1 MSQRVLLLGATGQTG
16 NSILNGLLEHGGY
29 RFTPQEVAAL
39 VRPSSAETPK
49 VKAVAE
55 RDVKIIAADIT
66 GPVDELAN
74 ILRDFDVV
82 ISAIDA
88 LSMHVQ
94 ENLVTAAKQAGV
106 KRFVP
111 CAFITV
117 CPPGGVFRLRDEKEA
132 IYQHIRKL
140 HLPYTIIDVGFWH
153 QVSFPTVPSG
163 RVDYASMFV
172 PNTTIHAGGNAP
184 NLLTDLRDIGPFVA
198 RIIGDPRTLNQLV
211 YTWSDVLTE
220 NEIFDMM
227 EEVSG
232 EKIDRTYMSAETIET
247 AIVALT
253 ETLEKEPENIP
264 TRIALNLFQYFF
276 SKAIR
281 GDNQPKYAK
290 YLGYLDARELYPD
303 FEPRSFRSFLKEV
316 LDGKGE
322 RVYKD
327 NEGIEQLMKWFS
339 ESGLPL

>member
-16 NSILNGLLEHGGY
+16 SSILNGLLEHGGY
-29 RFTPQEVAAL
+29 EVAAL

-74 ILRDFDVV
+74 ILRGFDVV

-88 LSMHVQ
+88 LSMHLQ
-94 ENLVTAAKQAGV
+94 ENLVTAAKQADV

-111 CAFITV
+111 CSFITV
-117 CPPGGVFRLRDEKEA
+117 CPPGGVLGLRDEKEA

-140 HLPYTIIDVGFWH
+140 HLPYTIVDVGFWH
-153 QVSFPTVPSG
+153 QVTFPTVPSG
-163 RVDYASMFV
+163 RADYASMFG
-172 PNTTIHAGGNAP
+172 PSTTIHAGGNTP
-184 NLLTDLRDIGPFVA
+184 TLLTDVRDIGPFVA
-198 RIIGDPRTLNQLV
+198 RIISDPRTLNQAV

-227 EEVSG
+227 EELSG

-247 AIVALT
+247 AIAT
-253 ETLEKEPENIP
+253 FKETLEKEPENIP
-264 TRIALNLFQYFF
+264 ARLALNLFQYFS

-303 FEPRSFRSFLKEV
+303 FEPRSFRSFLEEV
-316 LDGKGE
+316 LDGKAE

-327 NEGIEQLMKWFS
+327 HDGAGQLAKWLS
-339 ESGLPL
+339 ASGLPL

>member
-16 NSILNGLLEHGGY
+16 NSILNGLLQHGGY
-29 RFTPQEVAAL
+29 EVAAL
-39 VRPSSAETPK
+39 VRPSSAGTPK

-55 RDVKIIAADIT
+55 RGVKIIATDIT
-66 GPVDELAN
+66 GPVDELAS

-88 LSMHVQ
+88 LSMHAQ

-153 QVSFPTVPSG
+153 QISFPTVPSG
-163 RVDYASMFV
+163 RVDYASMYA

-198 RIIGDPRTLNQLV
+198 RIIADPRTLNRSV
-211 YTWSDVLTE
+211 YTWSDVLTQ

-232 EKIDRTYMSAETIET
+232 EKIERTYMSAETIET
-247 AIVALT
+247 AIAT
-253 ETLEKEPENIP
+253 FKETLEKEPENIP
-264 TRIALNLFQYFF
+264 TRLALTMFQYFL

-281 GDNQPKYAK
+281 GDNRPEYAK

-303 FEPRSFRSFLKEV
+303 FEPRSFRNYLKEV
-316 LDGKGE
+316 LDGKAE
-322 RVYKD
+322 KVYKD
-327 NEGIEQLMKWFS
+327 NEGIEQLKKWFF

>member
-16 NSILNGLLEHGGY
+16 SSILNGLLEYGGY
-29 RFTPQEVAAL
+29 EVAAL

-55 RDVKIIAADIT
+55 RNVKIIAADIT

-74 ILRDFDVV
+74 ILRGFDVV

-94 ENLVTAAKQAGV
+94 ENLVTAAKKADV

-140 HLPYTIIDVGFWH
+140 YLPYTIIDVGFWH
-153 QVSFPTVPSG
+153 QISFPTVPSG
-163 RVDYASMFV
+163 RVDYASMYA
-172 PNTTIHAGGNAP
+172 PNTTIHAGGDTP

-198 RIIGDPRTLNQLV
+198 RIIADPRTLNRSV
-211 YTWSDVLTE
+211 YTYSDVLTE
-220 NEIFDMM
+220 NEVFNMM
-227 EEVSG
+227 EELSG
-232 EKIDRTYMSAETIET
+232 EKIDRDYMSAEAIEA
-247 AIVALT
+247 AIANFK
-253 ETLEKEPENIP
+253 ETLEKEPENVP
-264 TRIALNLFQYFF
+264 ARLALAMFQYFL

-281 GDNQPKYAK
+281 GDNQPKSAK

-303 FEPRSFRSFLKEV
+303 FEPRSFKSFLKEV

-322 RVYKD
+322 KVYKD
-327 NEGIEQLMKWFS
+327 NEGIEHLKKWFS
-339 ESGLPL
+339 DLGFPL